1 MIDGYQDAIGNP
13 DAGGNTTTDPGWDA
27 LNVHASEDG
36 KTLTVQLSYPCSYF
50 DKLCAFAA
58 MSPVQQATVEAN
70 GDAWCTQPDTYV
82 CNGPYMITDWVPSE
96 RIVLSKNPN
105 YVGGWDTSKIVSDT
119 ITLLL
124 LEDSSASYAAYNSGE
139 AQLIKD
145 VPTDEIPSLT
155 KAEDG
160 GDFYVDTI
168 LGTYYISL
176 NDQKEPFTD
185 AKVRKALSLAIDRDY
200 VANTIM
206 QGTYEPLTT
215 SSAPASS
222 MRAACSTTTP
232 TAASPTSATTTT
244 PTSRRPSS

>member
-1 MIDGYQDAIGNP
+1 M
-13 DAGGNTTTDPGWDA
+13 DPLRAYCSVQEPELRRGWD
-27 LNVHASEDG
+27 S
-36 KTLTVQLSYPCSYF
+36 
-50 DKLCAFAA
+50 
-58 MSPVQQATVEAN
+58 
-70 GDAWCTQPDTYV
+70 
-82 CNGPYMITDWVPSE
+82 
-96 RIVLSKNPN
+96 
-105 YVGGWDTSKIVSDT
+105 SKIVSDT

-124 LEDSSASYAAYNSGE
+124 LEDSSAAYAAYNSGE

-206 QGTYEPLTT
+206 QGTYERLQL
-215 SSAPASS
+215 
-222 MRAACSTTTP
+222 
-232 TAASPTSATTTT
+232 
-244 PTSRRPSS
+244 RRPRHRR